1 MNDLRTSLNTWVC
14 STLANRADIKPVAD
28 TTGFVGTIKG
38 LPSILA
44 SGESEAAVLG
54 SLDALITAYAEKTIA
69 SGKALPIWEVPAPEV
84 SADAWSL
91 VRVTTLRKL
100 LKKRAGEWGALRQQ
114 LPTHAVERCLA
125 EIDIVVTRHAVQMQG
140 ATPPD
145 EASLK

>member
-1 MNDLRTSLNTWVC
+1 MNDLRTQINAWV
-14 STLANRADIKPVAD
+14 SATLANRAVIKSVAD
-28 TTGFVGTIKG
+28 TTGFIGTIKS

-54 SLDALITAYAEKTIA
+54 ILDTLVTAYAEKCIA
-69 SGKALPIWEVPAPEV
+69 AGKALPVWEAPAPEV

-91 VRVTTLRKL
+91 VRVATLRKL
-100 LKKRAGEWGALRQQ
+100 LKQRAGEWGAVRQQ
-114 LPTHAVERCLA
+114 LPTHAIERCLA

-140 ATPPD
+140 APHPP